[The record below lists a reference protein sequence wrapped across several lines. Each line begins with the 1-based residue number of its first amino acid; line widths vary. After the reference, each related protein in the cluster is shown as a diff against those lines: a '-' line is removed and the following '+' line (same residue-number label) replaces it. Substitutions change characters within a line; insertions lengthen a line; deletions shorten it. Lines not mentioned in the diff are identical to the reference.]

1 MTSPPRSAIIA
12 RVLLLG
18 DRFWRVELCAPRI
31 VRIARSSE
39 QFSTADEARDSYAG
53 LWQQVQA
60 LPLDRARHGLV
71 VDLRDGPQRSDPAF
85 EEATR
90 DHRARVFEGFRA
102 GAVLVRT
109 LSGKL
114 QLGRLEREDR
124 AAYRAFDDEAEA
136 LAFLRDEVDAV

>member
-1 MTSPPRSAIIA
+1 VQLFA
-12 RVLLLG
+12 
-18 DRFWRVELCAPRI
+18 DNFWQVDLYAPRI

-39 QFSTADEARDSYAG
+39 QFTTATEARDSYAG
-53 LWQQVQA
+53 LWQQIHA
-60 LPLDRARHGLV
+60 LPLDRGRHGLV

-124 AAYRAFDDEAEA
+124 AYRAFDDEAEA
-136 LAFLRDEVDAV
+136 LAFLRDSLDG

>member
-1 MTSPPRSAIIA
+1 
-12 RVLLLG
+12 VHLFG
-18 DRFWRVELCAPRI
+18 DKFWQVDLCAPQI

-39 QFSTADEARDSYAG
+39 QFVTTEDARDSYAG
-53 LWQQVQA
+53 LWQQIHA
-60 LPLDRARHGLV
+60 LPLDRGRHGLV

-85 EEATR
+85 EEATK

-114 QLGRLEREDR
+114 QLGRHERTDR
-124 AAYRAFDDEAEA
+124 AYRAFDDEAEA
-136 LAFLRDEVDAV
+136 LAFLRDSLDG